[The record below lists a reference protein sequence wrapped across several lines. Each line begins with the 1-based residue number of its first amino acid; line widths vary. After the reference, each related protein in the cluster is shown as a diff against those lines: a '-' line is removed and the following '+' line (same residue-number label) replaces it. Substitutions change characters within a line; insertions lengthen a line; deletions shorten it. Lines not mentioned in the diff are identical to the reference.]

1 MANIKNLQMWNTI
14 CTDARISISKSML
27 GLRTTANYIPSN
39 SVLDVKTIEYSA
51 ADGERLKRLLT
62 SPRENLEKAIGDFHP
77 TQTANGNFMAELCVS
92 RDGAFLAVQLF
103 QFVLMKYEPAT
114 DVLIYEGAEARIVK
128 QLLA

>member
-27 GLRTTANYIPSN
+27 GLRTTATYIPSN
-39 SVLDVKTIEYSA
+39 SVIDIKTLEYTS

-62 SPRENLEKAIGDFHP
+62 SPHENLEKAIGDFHP
-77 TQTANGNFMAELCVS
+77 THTVNGNFEAELCVS

-103 QFVLMKYEPAT
+103 QFVLMKYEPVT
-114 DVLIYEGAEARIVK
+114 GVLVYEGPEARIIK
-128 QLLA
+128 QLFA